1 MELVYAL
8 TGEFIMGSE
17 AYADEKPQRTE
28 NLDAYRIDRTEVTNA
43 MYAQCVANG
52 ACSLPVAYHSYTH
65 DSYFDN
71 LTYAGYPVMYVDGSQ
86 ASAYCQWAGRRLPT
100 EAEWEKAGRGED
112 GRTYSWGEQIPTCSL
127 ANYSGCVGDTQ
138 AVGSYPEG
146 ASPYGALDMAGNM
159 WEWVADVYPG
169 TKDYMLKGGDWQ
181 TVAWGV
187 RSAVRGG
194 DWEAQ
199 GRSLWGSSYD
209 VDWYDCYG
217 TRTDWYC
224 DFRGNTESM
233 SGGFRCALS
242 P

>member
-1 MELVYAL
+1 MEMVYAL

-28 NLDAYRIDRTEVTNA
+28 NLDAYRIDRTEVTNP
-43 MYAQCVANG
+43 MYAQCVADG

-100 EAEWEKAGRGED
+100 EAEWEKAARGED
-112 GRTYSWGEQIPTCSL
+112 GRTYSWGKQTPTCSL

-138 AVGSYPEG
+138 AVGSYQRVPAHTGRWTWQETCGNGWPMSILALRTICSKG
-146 ASPYGALDMAGNM
+146 ATGKPWHGGSVLPCGVAIGKRKGDRCGAVPMTSTGMIATG
-159 WEWVADVYPG
+159 
-169 TKDYMLKGGDWQ
+169 
-181 TVAWGV
+181 
-187 RSAVRGG
+187 
-194 DWEAQ
+194 Q
-199 GRSLWGSSYD
+199 GPTGIAISVVTL
-209 VDWYDCYG
+209 
-217 TRTDWYC
+217 
-224 DFRGNTESM
+224 N
-233 SGGFRCALS
+233 